1 MEIFVFDSSNYE
13 TFKLSYFESIH
24 QNAAPSTWTYV
35 LLQAVAGMAK
45 ESLCYPNSKHTKM
58 DIHRFDSSAAI
69 YSCSSSICVSFF
81 LCSACFI
88 FTISCSAQDVDVH

>member
-13 TFKLSYFESIH
+13 TFKLCYYESIH

-45 ESLCYPNSKHTKM
+45 ESLCYPNPKHTKM
-58 DIHRFDSSAAI
+58 DIHRFDSSAASLPI
-69 YSCSSSICVSFF
+69 
-81 LCSACFI
+81 
-88 FTISCSAQDVDVH
+88 VHLKWTTQKIINIIII